1 MKKVHKNYVCL
12 FYLGTSLYIVGGH
25 NCETGELTK
34 MIERIDL
41 TDKSQ
46 ITIDEQFEI
55 DKNLGSVDCCVVQTN
70 KYNQNLLP
78 LASYLDHWIVW

>member
-1 MKKVHKNYVCL
+1 MSVSINYIYL
-12 FYLGTSLYIVGGH
+12 FLGSSLYIIGGH
-25 NCETGELTK
+25 NCETGDPTK

-41 TDKSQ
+41 SDTSE

-55 DKNLGSVDCCVVQTN
+55 DKNLSAVDCCVVQTN
-70 KYNQNLLP
+70 KFNQNLLP